1 MSEVVTSI
9 SQRLDELEAA
19 MQALP
24 DVDCELEHT
33 FTPGL
38 YTRTVFMP
46 MGSLIVSR
54 IHKTKHQF
62 IISAG
67 TCAVKNNDGE
77 WEMLSAPYFGVTESG
92 TRRIL
97 YVLENCAWTTA
108 HPVPFE
114 PENESE
120 EAIKEAVDKVDEL
133 ILEKHVNEIL
143 GGELK
148 NNKLIIEIAHAEI

>member
-24 DVDCELEHT
+24 EVDCELDHT

-38 YTRTVFMP
+38 YSRSVYMP
-46 MGSLIVSR
+46 SGTLIVSR

-62 IISAG
+62 NISAG
-67 TCAVKNNDGE
+67 VCAVKNNDGE
-77 WEMLSAPYFGVTESG
+77 WEMIEAPYNGVTEPG
-92 TRRIL
+92 TRRVL
-97 YVLENCAWTTA
+97 YIVQNTLWTTY
-108 HPVPFE
+108 HPVQIE
-114 PENESE
+114 PENDSE

-148 NNKLIIEIAHAEI
+148 NNILIKELVNEN